1 MVGVLIVG
9 GSILKVV
16 SLYAASSS
24 MVVVMYDHRVV
35 DA

>member
-16 SLYAASSS
+16 SLYAASFS
-24 MVVVMYDHRVV
+24 MVVVMYDHHVV